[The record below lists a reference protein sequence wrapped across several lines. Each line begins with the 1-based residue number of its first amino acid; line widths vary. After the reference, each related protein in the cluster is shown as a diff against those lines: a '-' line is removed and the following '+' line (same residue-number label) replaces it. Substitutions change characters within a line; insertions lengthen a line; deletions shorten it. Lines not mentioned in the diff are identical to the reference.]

1 MIRIRKFLLVMLILL
16 SLGLC
21 YQVNSYTYASIKNSV
36 NVMISSSENALIAI
50 PEDDIQINKSYNYQ
64 RVVWKSEELSC
75 HIAYI

>member
-50 PEDDIQINKSYNYQ
+50 PEDDI
-64 RVVWKSEELSC
+64 
-75 HIAYI
+75 